1 MLPIVRA
8 ELIYKRVLVK
18 MALSFIF
25 FFDLKENLLDEKLT
39 NILLASFNYTHLQ
52 AVNCYVKGIKILDT
66 FFLS

>member
-25 FFDLKENLLDEKLT
+25 FDLKENLLDEKLT
-39 NILLASFNYTHLQ
+39 IILLASFNYTHLQ